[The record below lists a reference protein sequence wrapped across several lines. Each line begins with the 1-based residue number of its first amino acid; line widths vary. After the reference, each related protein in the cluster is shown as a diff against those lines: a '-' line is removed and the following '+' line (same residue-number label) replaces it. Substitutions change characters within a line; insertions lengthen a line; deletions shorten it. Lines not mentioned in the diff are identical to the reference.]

1 MKDNKTDKSIF
12 HDYAEEKVAD
22 NLKKNEALLKQRFI
36 LAHNINEMGQQLS
49 KKGWQRVW
57 AGAIAVVTGKKPV
70 FQDKVEEETSAQVRK
85 FIGLEAM
92 LIIADDRLLKAAVEE
107 LKKMREIYQEKEAAA
122 SAVETKEGK
131 E

>member
-1 MKDNKTDKSIF
+1 MKDNKKSIF

-22 NLKKNEALLKQRFI
+22 DLKKNEALLKQRFI
-36 LAHNINEMGQQLS
+36 LAHNISEMGQQLS

-57 AGAIAVVTGKKPV
+57 AGVTAGVTGKKPV

-85 FIGLEAM
+85 LIGIEAM
-92 LIIADDRLLKAAVEE
+92 LVIADDRLLKAAIEE